1 MNKKILLLVILVC
14 VQTNA
19 QSVADALRYGQT
31 SLQGSARFTA
41 MGGAFGAV
49 GGDLSAIAI
58 NPASSSVFSF
68 SEIGFSVD
76 FDTNN
81 NQVNYFG
88 ENATLENTSLNFSQ
102 AGYVFVLNN
111 ESVGDWTKLSIGL
124 TYQRTHDFE
133 DSFTLSGVNPQN
145 GIHNYFL
152 NYAAGNSLRDIS
164 ILDGETFFDAYLAI
178 GETAGLGY
186 GAQQALFGYEGFVIN
201 PIPFDGST
209 DSTDPNIVD
218 YQSNTVIGNNGYRHR
233 LNATTSGKLNR
244 YTINLSSVYQNKLH
258 IGFNINTYN
267 LNYKEIHDFT
277 ESGYGEGTGVDQIN
291 FNNELFTTGT
301 GTSFQLGMIYKFSK
315 SYRFGLTLD
324 SPTYF
329 RLTDRVRQNL
339 VTERSQSAGT
349 IRLSPEIET
358 IFPSY
363 DLQTPAS
370 LKTSFAYVY
379 KDRGLFSI
387 DYTRKNLGQ
396 SRFSPEQDDYL
407 RYLNEEIAN
416 EYQASRVLQ
425 VGIEYRL
432 NPQINLRYGY
442 LKENSSIQSFDN
454 SRKIRTLGLGYNFG
468 PSLLDLSLVAG
479 TSRSFNPLFTQGLTD
494 RIELTQDQYQLV
506 LSYRLKL

>member
-1 MNKKILLLVILVC
+1 MYKKILLLMTLVC
-14 VQTNA
+14 YQVNA

-31 SLQGSARFTA
+31 SLEGSARFTA

-76 FDTNN
+76 FNTNN

-88 ENATLENTSLNFSQ
+88 ENTSLENTSLKFSQ

-124 TYQRTHDFE
+124 TYQRAHDFD
-133 DSFTLSGVNPQN
+133 DSFTLNGVNPQK

-152 NYAAGNSLRDIS
+152 NYAAGNSLGDIS

-178 GETAGLGY
+178 GETPDLGY
-186 GAQQALFGYEGFVIN
+186 QAQQALFGYEGFVIN
-201 PIPFDGST
+201 PIPLDGST
-209 DSTDPNIVD
+209 DTTDSNIVD

-258 IGFNINTYN
+258 IGLNINTYN

-277 ESGYGEGTGVDQIN
+277 ESGYGEGSGVDQIN
-291 FNNELFTTGT
+291 FNNELLTTGS
-301 GTSFQLGMIYKFSK
+301 GASFQLGMIYKLSK
-315 SYRFGLTLD
+315 SYRFGLTLE

-339 VTERSQSAGT
+339 ITERSQSEGT
-349 IRLSPEIET
+349 VRLSPEIET
-358 IFPSY
+358 VFPTY

-387 DYTRKNLGQ
+387 DYTRRDLAQ
-396 SRFSPEQDDYL
+396 SHFSPEQNDYL
-407 RYLNEEIAN
+407 RYLNEGISN
-416 EYQASRVLQ
+416 EYQSTKLLQ
-425 VGIEYRL
+425 IGLEYRL
-432 NPQINLRYGY
+432 NPQINIRYGY
-442 LKENSSIQSFDN
+442 VEEDSSIQSLDN
-454 SRKIRTLGLGYNFG
+454 SRKVRTLGFGYNFG
-468 PSLLDLSLVAG
+468 ASLLDLSLVKG
-479 TSRSFNPLFTQGLTD
+479 TVRSFNPLFTQGLTD
-494 RIELTQDQYQLV
+494 RIELIQDQYQLV